1 VIRKYIIP
9 VVALAGVLF
18 AIWTALQSAKPVAPA
33 KPIAEP
39 ARSPYSSKIS
49 GSGIVEA
56 STRNIAIGSPISGIV
71 TRVFVSVGSKV
82 KPGDPLFILDDR
94 KQQADL
100 SVLEA
105 ALAGARTRFK
115 RLQEAPR
122 KEELPPAYEGVKEA
136 EANLEDLR
144 FQLKIMEGIADKRA
158 ISVEELNRRRYAV
171 QAAEA
176 RLARARADLRLLE
189 AGSWKEDLEVARA
202 DMAKAEAEVGGA
214 RVEIDRLLVRAPVA
228 GEILQVNIRPGEFA
242 QSGVPAQPLLLLG
255 NLDKLHVRVDIDEND
270 AWRFNPKA
278 TAMAFV
284 RGQPKLKTGVTF
296 EYIEPYVIPKR
307 SLTGDSTER
316 VDTRVIQVIYSFK
329 RGTLPVYPGQQ
340 MDVFIEDLTP
350 HPGPPP
356 APASPAKKGGK
367 S

>member
-1 VIRKYIIP
+1 MIRKYVIP
-9 VVALAGVLF
+9 VVAVIGVLF
-18 AIWTALQSAKPVAPA
+18 AIWTALQSAKPVSPA

-39 ARSPYSSKIS
+39 ARSPYSAKIS

-56 STRNIAIGSPISGIV
+56 STRNIAVGSALSGIV
-71 TRVFVSVGSKV
+71 KRVFVSVGGKT

-100 SVLEA
+100 AVREA
-105 ALAGARTRFK
+105 ALTEARSRLK

-122 KEELPPAYEGVKEA
+122 QEELPPAHARIKEA

-144 FQLKIMEGIADKRA
+144 FQLKIVEGIADKRA
-158 ISVEELNRRRYAV
+158 VSVEELSRRRYAV

-176 RLARARADLRLLE
+176 RFARARADLDLLE
-189 AGSWKEDLEVARA
+189 AGAWKEDLEVARA
-202 DMAKAEAEVGGA
+202 DVARAEVEAGAA
-214 RVEIDRLLVRAPVA
+214 RVEIDRLTVQAPVA

-242 QSGVPAQPLLLLG
+242 QSGVPVQPLLLLG
-255 NLDKLHVRVDIDEND
+255 NLDKMHVRVDIDEND
-270 AWRFNPKA
+270 AWRFDPKA
-278 TAMAFV
+278 TAMAFI
-284 RGQPKLKTGVTF
+284 RGQPKFETGLTF
-296 EYIEPYVIPKR
+296 EYVEPYVIPKR

-329 RGTLPVYPGQQ
+329 RGALPVYPGQQ
-340 MDVFIEDLTP
+340 MDVFIEDLTAHKAP
-350 HPGPPP
+350 TP
-356 APASPAKKGGK
+356 APASSANGGGK

>member
-1 VIRKYIIP
+1 MIRKYIIP
-9 VVALAGVLF
+9 IVAVAGVLF
-18 AIWTALQSAKPVAPA
+18 AIWTVLQSAKPVSPA

-39 ARSPYSSKIS
+39 ARSPFSTKIS

-82 KPGDPLFILDDR
+82 KPGSPLFILDDR

-100 SVLEA
+100 SVREA
-105 ALAGARTRFK
+105 VLTEARSRLK

-122 KEELPPAYEGVKEA
+122 KEELPPAYERIKEA

-144 FQLKIMEGIADKRA
+144 FQLKTVEAIADKRA
-158 ISVEELNRRRYAV
+158 ISVEERSRRRYAV

-176 RLARARADLRLLE
+176 RLARARADLKLLE
-189 AGSWKEDLEVARA
+189 AGSWKEDIEVARA
-202 DMAKAEAEVGGA
+202 DVAKTEAEVGAA
-214 RVEIDRLLVRAPVA
+214 RVEIDRLMVRTPVA

-255 NLDKLHVRVDIDEND
+255 NLDKMHVRVDIDEND

-278 TAMAFV
+278 TATAFV
-284 RGQPKLKTGVTF
+284 RGQPKFRTGLTF
-296 EYIEPYVIPKR
+296 EYVESYVIPKR

-316 VDTRVIQVIYSFK
+316 VDTRVMQVIYSFK
-329 RGTLPVYPGQQ
+329 RGTLPIYPGQQ

-350 HPGPPP
+350 HSAQPPVP
-356 APASPAKKGGK
+356 TSSPEKGSK